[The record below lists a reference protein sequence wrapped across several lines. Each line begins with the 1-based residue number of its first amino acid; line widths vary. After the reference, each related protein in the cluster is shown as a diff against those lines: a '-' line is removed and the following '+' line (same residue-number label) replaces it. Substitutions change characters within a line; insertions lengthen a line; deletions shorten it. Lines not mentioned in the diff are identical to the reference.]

1 MPAQVP
7 AESDPADFRIEPL
20 NAQHE
25 REGFTCSLA
34 PTVERYLRTQAGQGV
49 KRRFAAVLI
58 LTPDGHTVAGY
69 YALSQFS
76 ITMKDTPSETAPR
89 LPKYPQIPATLIG
102 RLAVDDSYGGKR
114 LGEKLLVDA
123 LRRSFE
129 FSTQVASFAVVVDA
143 ISKRAKSFYLK
154 YGFIELPGIANR
166 LFLPMTLVAELIG
179 SL

>member
-1 MPAQVP
+1 
-7 AESDPADFRIEPL
+7 
-20 NAQHE
+20 
-25 REGFTCSLA
+25 
-34 PTVERYLRTQAGQGV
+34 
-49 KRRFAAVLI
+49 
-58 LTPDGHTVAGY
+58 
-69 YALSQFS
+69 
-76 ITMKDTPSETAPR
+76 
-89 LPKYPQIPATLIG
+89 LIG
-102 RLAVDDSYGGKR
+102 RFAVDDSYGGKR